1 MLSATQSELNAIT
14 STYHNVLAELKQ
26 ESNNNSDLKCQM
38 SELQQLYDDSL
49 NTVKEYKQQLLDSV
63 NTSQE
68 QSTLQDIILRHTK
81 DLEEKQTE
89 ILRLDATIQILRE
102 ENKRQEEEI
111 RNLHQDNC
119 RLQEILKERN
129 IKYEQRPAGGD
140 NVVRVRKI
148 GTTSK
153 RPESFYPL
161 SIPNA
166 NSSSS
171 TAGRM
176 TLKRRAEQLNQVLH
190 IISARK
196 DPSQADI
203 VQTLAQFLRQYP
215 DIALPACKTARISF
229 QTDISPKDAVDLKV
243 LLRLP
248 MSRMR
253 DLRRYLSRLK
263 IRLLPSDRHLYK
275 EMSGRQYMGEES
287 VEVGI
292 INLQKTGQSLAD
304 TPVAYF
310 RVKCLKDYIASHI
323 EKQLDMNN
331 TWHDDNFNQEL
342 WLKIGGDKGGTTTK
356 MAFQLVNQNAPN
368 SSASTNIISMFE
380 ATDTYIN
387 LKEVFSNLSEQ
398 ISELMKVK
406 RIRVGGKMYPL
417 RVFYFGDTEFLCKV
431 FGHMGASSSYPCLWC
446 HVQLKQL
453 RHPNGKAH
461 SPMKKG
467 QDGKWIPDEDWPENR
482 TLHSFQQDIANLL
495 AEEEDGASAR
505 VSGRDHHSISKRPIL
520 PLPSDIKQI
529 VPPSLHIILGLV
541 VRYFK
546 LLETECRKL
555 DQDGVQCRDEQ
566 LANTW
571 QKSSEDAKQAEVLL
585 HEAREALQEEND
597 ILDGLQKACRG
608 RVRNGM
614 VLQPCS
620 MPLCKLHVSK
630 PKGVNPKDI
639 PWIQCVNCGEG
650 DSKGWFHDFCVGMT
664 EEDASSEENDGFV
677 CPVCTGDVAGPNDVI
692 EIQEERVAKQKE
704 QVEQTNEDYE
714 NKKQVLDSVYEKVVN
729 SRGSLEKQLNDKLE
743 NELHV
748 KRQAYHSQCFVGNHC
763 KRILEG
769 TDVLIS
775 VLPDTEEVKTL
786 KSKMY
791 GLFGRLRAIFRFFRS
806 KFLTEQ
812 EVRALCMRCWEL
824 GLWFPKNFPEE
835 TIPPKL
841 HFLICHIPE
850 CAQKWK
856 TIGLLSEHGI
866 ESIHK
871 DINAIERIY
880 CTVRDS
886 QERMRLVIGSH
897 QQTTQTSN
905 TAIQVTANAKKTC
918 YIDGCKGR
926 YKLTQDKKARKC
938 QKCNHT
944 IQVN

>member
-1 MLSATQSELNAIT
+1 MVKDLVLKPVDLVKGTTVLVSWKVVTGFVEVIPAQVVEVVDTSYLWVKPDDSHSTGCVRVHIDNICKTTHDNQILNQDVDSITVSHEDVNIIRLMLSATQSELNAIT

-406 RIRVGGKMYPL
+406 QLELVGRCTRYWCSTLGTPN
-417 RVFYFGDTEFLCKV
+417 FYAKCLDT
-431 FGHMGASSSYPCLWC
+431 W
-446 HVQLKQL
+446 
-453 RHPNGKAH
+453 
-461 SPMKKG
+461 
-467 QDGKWIPDEDWPENR
+467 
-482 TLHSFQQDIANLL
+482 
-495 AEEEDGASAR
+495 
-505 VSGRDHHSISKRPIL
+505 
-520 PLPSDIKQI
+520 
-529 VPPSLHIILGLV
+529 
-541 VRYFK
+541 
-546 LLETECRKL
+546 
-555 DQDGVQCRDEQ
+555 
-566 LANTW
+566 
-571 QKSSEDAKQAEVLL
+571 VLL
-585 HEAREALQEEND
+585 
-597 ILDGLQKACRG
+597 
-608 RVRNGM
+608 
-614 VLQPCS
+614 
-620 MPLCKLHVSK
+620 
-630 PKGVNPKDI
+630 
-639 PWIQCVNCGEG
+639 
-650 DSKGWFHDFCVGMT
+650 
-664 EEDASSEENDGFV
+664 
-677 CPVCTGDVAGPNDVI
+677 
-692 EIQEERVAKQKE
+692 
-704 QVEQTNEDYE
+704 
-714 NKKQVLDSVYEKVVN
+714 
-729 SRGSLEKQLNDKLE
+729 
-743 NELHV
+743 
-748 KRQAYHSQCFVGNHC
+748 QA
-763 KRILEG
+763 
-769 TDVLIS
+769 
-775 VLPDTEEVKTL
+775 TL
-786 KSKMY
+786 AY
-791 GLFGRLRAIFRFFRS
+791 GAMFS
-806 KFLTEQ
+806 
-812 EVRALCMRCWEL
+812 
-824 GLWFPKNFPEE
+824 
-835 TIPPKL
+835 
-841 HFLICHIPE
+841 
-850 CAQKWK
+850 
-856 TIGLLSEHGI
+856 
-866 ESIHK
+866 
-871 DINAIERIY
+871 
-880 CTVRDS
+880 
-886 QERMRLVIGSH
+886 
-897 QQTTQTSN
+897 
-905 TAIQVTANAKKTC
+905 
-918 YIDGCKGR
+918 
-926 YKLTQDKKARKC
+926 
-938 QKCNHT
+938 
-944 IQVN
+944 